1 MVGGITG
8 TDIVRYDIYGPDV
21 SIANK
26 MESEGVKGFINV
38 SERTKYWLEKQT
50 GDMYRFEPHTK
61 VESFDRVILTY
72 LVFKRDPNDAK
83 DKHEAQQA

>member
-26 MESEGVKGFINV
+26 MESEGVKGYINV
-38 SERTKYWLEKQT
+38 SERTRFWLEKAAP
-50 GDMYRFEPHTK
+50 GAYRFEPHTT
-61 VESFDRVILTY
+61 VESFDRAISSF
-72 LVFKRDPNDAK
+72 LVFENPVAEDGTKQ
-83 DKHEAQQA
+83 E

>member
-1 MVGGITG
+1 MGGITG

-38 SERTKYWLEKQT
+38 SERTRYWLEKQA
-50 GDMYRFEPHTK
+50 GGMYRFEPHTK
-61 VESFDRVILTY
+61 VDSFDRVIQSFLT
-72 LVFKRDPNDAK
+72 FKKQPEEDAPPK
-83 DKHEAQQA
+83 DSAQQA

>member
-26 MESEGVKGFINV
+26 MESEGVKGFVNV
-38 SERTKYWLEKQT
+38 SERTRFWLEKAAP
-50 GDMYRFEPHTK
+50 GKYRFEPHTV
-61 VESFDRVILTY
+61 VESFDRNIHSFLTY
-72 LVFKRDPNDAK
+72 ENDPGAADG
-83 DKHEAQQA
+83 EAQQS